1 MIKAQRSFEPR
12 LDILPAAQRRLWP
25 ELAATPSHFTLYGGT
40 ALALR
45 LAHRKSADFD
55 FFSNRPI
62 AGHALLDT
70 VDYLRRA
77 KVRQLAPNTLTCSV
91 QRAGVV
97 RLSYFGGLSIGCVD
111 APEEA
116 LGPKIKVAS
125 LRDIAATKLS
135 VIMQRVEVKDYIDIH
150 ALLTQARFPLAEM
163 LSCGRGVFGAAF
175 DPLLSLKSLAYHE
188 DAALASLRPNQR
200 RDLLAAI
207 RATNVTRLPKVKL
220 WRARSRPA

>member
-1 MIKAQRSFEPR
+1 MTNSLRSFKPR

-25 ELAATPSHFTLYGGT
+25 ELGKTPDHFTLYGGT

-55 FFSNRPI
+55 FFSNEPI
-62 AGHALLDT
+62 AGQTLLET
-70 VDYLRRA
+70 VGYLRRA
-77 KVRQLAPNTLTCSV
+77 KIRQLSPNTLTCSV
-91 QRAGVV
+91 QRSGAV

-111 APEEA
+111 PPEGA
-116 LGPKIKVAS
+116 IGPMIKVAS

-150 ALLTQARFPLAEM
+150 ALLTQSRLPLAEM
-163 LSCGRGVFGAAF
+163 LSCGRSEFGAAF

-188 DAALASLRPNQR
+188 DAALASLRPSVR
-200 RDLLAAI
+200 SDLLTAI

-220 WRARSRPA
+220 WRTRRRLA